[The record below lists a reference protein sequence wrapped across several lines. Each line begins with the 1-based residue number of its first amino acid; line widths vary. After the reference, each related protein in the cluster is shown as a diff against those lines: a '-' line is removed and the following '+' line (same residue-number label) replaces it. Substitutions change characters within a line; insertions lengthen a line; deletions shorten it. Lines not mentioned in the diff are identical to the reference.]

1 MKKRNQILFIYVLL
15 QIMFSTAFAA
25 NADSVYL
32 FAYTKDENV
41 SRNPI
46 CFAWSRNQEDW
57 FTIGNEYGFLR
68 SDFGRWGSEKKMF
81 SPFLFR
87 DKNEIWHCVWSVNNY
102 DQYLAVASSKDLIN
116 WQSQIYP
123 KLKTGFRKPVVE
135 DGVGNY
141 VIKFTTTEN
150 KNFRIT
156 TTDFKSFSNPV
167 ELPSTQYI
175 YNATTVRL
183 PNRVA
188 KGQIHKVSWD
198 VVQKLQNEVLS
209 RNQLDQLYAETT
221 NDDSTRFFSLKPL
234 AVSLHLQPDKTKSI
248 SNLLIGAFFEDINY
262 AADGGL
268 YAELIQNRGFE
279 YSPADKGY
287 RDSNWN
293 SSYSWSLKGNG
304 SIFAID
310 SINPL
315 HENNK
320 HYAVIRTT
328 APGAG
333 LINTGFDGISVKKGA
348 QYNVSIFAKQFENL
362 KQSIHIAL
370 ISEKGEELATST
382 LKISGNHW
390 KKYETVLFAGSSA
403 SGAVLQIKPLSTGTL
418 HLDMISLFP
427 RQTFKGR
434 KNGLRADLATVIA
447 NIKPKFIRFPGGCV
461 AHGDGIANIYNW
473 KNTIG
478 NLEARKPQRNL
489 WGYHQSMGLGYFEY
503 FQFCEDIGAEPLPV
517 VAAGVP
523 CQNSGTGGPGQQG
536 GIPMSEM
543 DNYIQDIMD
552 LVEWANGDIKT
563 KWGKIRAEAGHPK
576 PFNLKYI
583 GIGNEDLISDVF
595 EERFKMIYNAM
606 KQNHPEITVIGT
618 VGPFYEGSDY
628 VEGWKLADKLQV
640 PMVDE
645 HYYVSPGWLIYNQD
659 FYDKYDRSKSKV
671 YLGEYASHLP
681 GRPNNLET
689 ALSEALYLTA
699 VERNADIVQMASY
712 APLLAKERHTQWS
725 PDLVYFNNDEV
736 KPTVGYYVQQ
746 LYGNNSG
753 TQYIPVQI
761 SMSDNNP
768 AVRNRVGYSVVKDEK
783 TGDVIIKM
791 VNMLP
796 VEVKTTID
804 LSGISITGKGTKTT
818 LKGVPASRTEKP
830 SVEYCI
836 YKNEEVLP
844 PYSFSVLRFPSKLN
858 E

>member
-1 MKKRNQILFIYVLL
+1 
-15 QIMFSTAFAA
+15 
-25 NADSVYL
+25 
-32 FAYTKDENV
+32 
-41 SRNPI
+41 
-46 CFAWSRNQEDW
+46 
-57 FTIGNEYGFLR
+57 
-68 SDFGRWGSEKKMF
+68 
-81 SPFLFR
+81 
-87 DKNEIWHCVWSVNNY
+87 
-102 DQYLAVASSKDLIN
+102 
-116 WQSQIYP
+116 
-123 KLKTGFRKPVVE
+123 
-135 DGVGNY
+135 
-141 VIKFTTTEN
+141 
-150 KNFRIT
+150 
-156 TTDFKSFSNPV
+156 
-167 ELPSTQYI
+167 
-175 YNATTVRL
+175 
-183 PNRVA
+183 
-188 KGQIHKVSWD
+188 
-198 VVQKLQNEVLS
+198 
-209 RNQLDQLYAETT
+209 
-221 NDDSTRFFSLKPL
+221 
-234 AVSLHLQPDKTKSI
+234 
-248 SNLLIGAFFEDINY
+248 
-262 AADGGL
+262 
-268 YAELIQNRGFE
+268 
-279 YSPADKGY
+279 
-287 RDSNWN
+287 
-293 SSYSWSLKGNG
+293 
-304 SIFAID
+304 
-310 SINPL
+310 
-315 HENNK
+315 
-320 HYAVIRTT
+320 
-328 APGAG
+328 
-333 LINTGFDGISVKKGA
+333 
-348 QYNVSIFAKQFENL
+348 
-362 KQSIHIAL
+362 
-370 ISEKGEELATST
+370 
-382 LKISGNHW
+382 
-390 KKYETVLFAGSSA
+390 
-403 SGAVLQIKPLSTGTL
+403 
-418 HLDMISLFP
+418 
-427 RQTFKGR
+427 
-434 KNGLRADLATVIA
+434 
-447 NIKPKFIRFPGGCV
+447 
-461 AHGDGIANIYNW
+461 
-473 KNTIG
+473 
-478 NLEARKPQRNL
+478 
-489 WGYHQSMGLGYFEY
+489 MGLGYFEY

-523 CQNSGTGGPGQQG
+523 CQNSGTGGTGQQG

-681 GRPNNLET
+681 GRPNNLEI